1 MKEQQKLDYPENK
14 DAIYPEER
22 QSLLMKDKWA
32 ENGIPLTEELRKKY
46 RTKGAKFVSDLNKMS
61 FTPGERLYVSENVSA
76 KKWSN
81 FRKGVVIGDYP
92 FVVQINHGT
101 SWSDVSYSKKDI
113 LIGKVRIER

>member
-1 MKEQQKLDYPENK
+1 MKEQQSLDYTEK
-14 DAIYPEER
+14 R
-22 QSLLMKDKWA
+22 QSLLIKDKWA

-46 RTKGAKFVSDLNKMS
+46 RTKGAKFISDLNKMA

-92 FVVQINHGT
+92 SIVQINHGT
-101 SWSDVSYSKKDI
+101 SWSDVSYLKKDI